1 MSVKIVKLIDG
12 TEIVC
17 AVSDVVDSYIPETP
31 NSKLALEITKPLT
44 LNIIPTERGIQL
56 GFLPFSF
63 GASPNQEIFEL
74 NKSLILSVFD
84 PSDQIENAYREQ
96 TSGLVFAKSLPSN
109 SPIVGV

>member
-17 AVSDVVDSYIPETP
+17 GISDCVEDNNGE
-31 NSKLALEITKPLT
+31 KLEITKPLT

-63 GASPNQEIFEL
+63 GAKQDKEIFSL
-74 NKSLILSVFD
+74 NQNLVLSVFD
-84 PSDQIENAYREQ
+84 PADKIEHAYREQ
-96 TSGLVFAKSLPSN
+96 TSGLVLARGSLPQQ